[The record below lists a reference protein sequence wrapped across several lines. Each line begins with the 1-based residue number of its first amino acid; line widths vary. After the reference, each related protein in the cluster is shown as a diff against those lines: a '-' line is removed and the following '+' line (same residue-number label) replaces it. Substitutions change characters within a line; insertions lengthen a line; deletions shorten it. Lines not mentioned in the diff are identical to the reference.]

1 MGTGGVCAGWTPLL
15 PMAPIKPSTAVSA
28 PGEPCE
34 ATEPEVL
41 MIDATDL
48 KAHPTASSL
57 NKGAL
62 IPA

>member
-1 MGTGGVCAGWTPLL
+1 MPLL

-48 KAHPTASSL
+48 KTHPTPSSL